1 MKTWK
6 KALGLVLA
14 LVCLTILSGG
24 GLAESV
30 TCDNVTLTRTDKELT
45 ANDYT
50 FDKNTHLL
58 TIKTKGEYTLSGMAT
73 SNDFRVKVVGE
84 SGQRIETKLTIK
96 DLKINTEGEKEQGYS
111 PLDFSEAG
119 ETTLILVGANQ
130 LTARSDNPAV
140 FAPLVSSEPRKD
152 AIPLTIRGDGSLV
165 ANGGDSWPGIGNTG
179 SAKILIQSGNITAV
193 GGGHAAGIGGSWGF
207 WFDSIA
213 ITGGRVVA
221 TGGADARN
229 DIGCGC
235 DPGGEGHGSGR
246 PHKIS
251 INGGV
256 VEAERIYG
264 QGDKEDRTAL
274 THTSG
279 TLIQNGN
286 RTYMSDATLD
296 EKVTI
301 SNGKTMKIG
310 KGVTVTIG
318 KNGGLE
324 IADGATLYVDGTVQG
339 NITGDGKIYYKLNYN
354 LNGGNWA
361 VGYTPTEYYQSGAE
375 PVHPTGEKLNKAGYT
390 FLSWNDKDAGKLVG
404 IKNVDAQWK
413 ANTYDV
419 SFNANGGTVGTQT
432 RKVTYDST
440 YGNSGKLPT
449 PTLDGY
455 TFDGWYDDNG
465 NLVNDN
471 TVVTTA
477 ANHTLCAHWTANT
490 YTVKFDANGGA
501 VTPEATTVTY
511 GDLYGELPTPTLEGY
526 TFEGWFTEKDV
537 GTQVTKET
545 VVTTAADHML
555 HAHWT
560 RISYEVKFDA
570 NGGIGTCKPINVF
583 HGDTYGTFPPEPTL
597 EGYEFAGW
605 FTEKDGGTQVT
616 KDTVVTASHT
626 LYAHWTRISYEV
638 KFDAN
643 GGIGTCKPINVFHG
657 DAYGKF
663 PPEPTRTGYEFAGWY
678 TAEKDGTL
686 VTEDTVVTASHTLYA
701 HWTANE
707 YTVTFDANKGTVTPT
722 EMKVRH
728 GDAYGKLPTPTLDG
742 YTFDGWYNDNGMQVK
757 PEDEV
762 TASHTL
768 YAHWK
773 ASTYTV
779 TFEANEGTAEPK
791 PQTVIYGSTY
801 GKLPTLTRDGYTF
814 AGWFTE
820 QNGGTKV
827 MADTK
832 VKTAKD
838 HTLYAH
844 WTQNIYDVSFDANG
858 GKEAYEPKKVRHGDV
873 YGTFPL
879 TPTRTGYEFAG
890 WYTEKDGG
898 AKVELGDVVTSSHT
912 LYAHWT
918 ANEYTVTFDAN
929 GGTVTPE
936 TMKVTYGSHYGELP
950 TPTRKGYTFVGWF
963 TNPNGGT
970 QVKADAEVTTA
981 ANRTLHAHWTQN
993 IHTVTIKD
1001 DKDGKV
1007 IETQQIPEGG
1017 LAKKPAKEPVREGY
1031 TFIGWQANG
1040 AAWDFDKNV
1049 VERDTEIIALWE
1061 KVVIAPDVAIEGG
1074 TSFIVG
1080 RATENAMVTIGHNVP
1095 GFGVANLAYVDVD
1108 GKKLNEKDYDAKTGS
1123 IKLNVHAAYLNT
1135 LSVGEHTLTAHLK
1148 GDGYDGQKVSAKL
1161 TVSPVPDASGL
1172 PKTGDASAPMVWCAL
1187 GLACLA
1193 GLAAMKRRK

>member
-1 MKTWK
+1 M
-6 KALGLVLA
+6 
-14 LVCLTILSGG
+14 
-24 GLAESV
+24 
-30 TCDNVTLTRTDKELT
+30 CDNVTLTRTDKELT
-45 ANDYT
+45 ADDYT
-50 FDKNTHLL
+50 FSEHLL
-58 TIKTKGEYTLSGMAT
+58 TIKTKGDYTLSGTAS
-73 SNDFRVKVVGE
+73 SNDFRVKVGEKVGE
-84 SGQRIETKLTIK
+84 KASRIQTTLTIEN
-96 DLKINTEGEKEQGYS
+96 LTINPYRDEKKEEAKQGYS

-119 ETTLILVGANQ
+119 ETTLTLVGANH
-130 LTARSDNPAV
+130 LTARGNNPAV
-140 FAPLVSSEPRKD
+140 FAPWVNSGDGDDDKD
-152 AIPLTIRGDGSLV
+152 AIPLTIDGDGSLV
-165 ANGGDSWPGIGNTG
+165 AKGGRAWPGIGNNG
-179 SAKILIQSGNITAV
+179 SAKICIKSGDITAE
-193 GGGHAAGIGGSWGF
+193 GGGTGSSGIGGSWGF
-207 WFDSIA
+207 SFDSIVIEGGHIRA
-213 ITGGRVVA
+213 IA
-221 TGGADARN
+221 KSDPKWEN
-229 DIGCGC
+229 DIGN
-235 DPGGEGHGSGR
+235 GEGIPDYDTGHGQGR
-246 PHKIS
+246 KHTILIK
-251 INGGV
+251 GGV
-256 VEAERIYG
+256 VEAGRVYG
-264 QGDKEDRTAL
+264 QGRREDRTKL
-274 THTSG
+274 THTGG

-286 RTYMSDATLD
+286 RTYMSDATLT
-296 EKVTI
+296 ENVTI
-301 SNGKTMKIG
+301 SSGKTMKIG
-310 KGVTVTIG
+310 ENATVTIG
-318 KNGGLE
+318 KNGGLKIE
-324 IADGATLYVDGTVQG
+324 DGATLYVDGTVKG
-339 NITGDGKIYYKLNYN
+339 DITGNGKIYYKLNYD
-354 LNGGNWA
+354 LDGGEWA
-361 VGYTPTEYYQSGAE
+361 DGYTPDDYYQFGTE
-375 PVHPTGEKLNKAGYT
+375 FDLPTEENLNKAGYK
-390 FLSWNDKDAGKLVG
+390 FLGWKDKDTGDEVGKIPTNATG
-404 IKNVDAQWK
+404 IKNVVAQWAK
-413 ANTYDV
+413 KYTV
-419 SFNANGGTVGTQT
+419 TFNANGGTETSET
-432 RKVTYDST
+432 R
-440 YGNSGKLPT
+440 
-449 PTLDGY
+449 
-455 TFDGWYDDNG
+455 
-465 NLVNDN
+465 
-471 TVVTTA
+471 
-477 ANHTLCAHWTANT
+477 
-490 YTVKFDANGGA
+490 
-501 VTPEATTVTY
+501 TVTY
-511 GDLYGELPTPTLEGY
+511 GNPYGELPTLTREGY
-526 TFEGWFTEKDV
+526 RFEGWFTEKDV

-626 LYAHWTRISYEV
+626 LYAHWTANEYTAT
-638 KFDAN
+638 FDAN
-643 GGIGTCKPINVFHG
+643 GGTVTPAEQTVT
-657 DAYGKF
+657 YGSHYGEL
-663 PPEPTRTGYEFAGWY
+663 PTPTREGYTFAGWF
-678 TAEKDGTL
+678 TEKDGGTQ
-686 VTEDTVVTASHTLYA
+686 VTKETVVKTVADHTLYA
-701 HWTANE
+701 HWTANT
-707 YTVTFDANKGTVTPT
+707 YTVKFDANEGTVTSAEQT
-722 EMKVRH
+722 VT
-728 GDAYGKLPTPTLDG
+728 YGSHYGELPTPTR
-742 YTFDGWYNDNGMQVK
+742 
-757 PEDEV
+757 E
-762 TASHTL
+762 
-768 YAHWK
+768 
-773 ASTYTV
+773 
-779 TFEANEGTAEPK
+779 
-791 PQTVIYGSTY
+791 
-801 GKLPTLTRDGYTF
+801 GYTF

-832 VKTAKD
+832 VTTAEN
-838 HTLYAH
+838 HTLYAY
-844 WTQNIYDVSFDANG
+844 WMQNIYDVSFDANG

-1031 TFIGWQANG
+1031 TFVGWQANG
-1040 AAWDFDKNV
+1040 AAWDFDQNV

-1161 TVSPVPDASGL
+1161 TISPVPDASGL

-1193 GLAAMKRRK
+1193 GLAVMKRRK

>member
-14 LVCLTILSGG
+14 LACLTILSGG
-24 GLAESV
+24 GLAESKSV
-30 TCDNVTLTRTDKELT
+30 MCDNVTLTRTDKELT
-45 ANDYT
+45 ADDYT
-50 FDKNTHLL
+50 FSGHLL
-58 TIKTKGEYTLSGMAT
+58 TIKTAGKYTLSGTAS
-73 SNDFRVKVVGE
+73 SNDFRVKVGE
-84 SGQRIETKLTIK
+84 KGQPRIQTTLTISG
-96 DLKINTEGEKEQGYS
+96 LTINTSGKANEGGYS
-111 PLDFSEAG
+111 PLDFSDAG
-119 ETTLILVGANQ
+119 VTTLTLVGANQ

-140 FAPLVSSEPRKD
+140 YAPNVKSGNENENEK
-152 AIPLTIRGDGSLV
+152 AIPLTIDGEGSLV

-207 WFDSIA
+207 WFDSIV
-213 ITGGRVVA
+213 IKGGHVVA
-221 TGGADARN
+221 TGGADADN
-229 DIGCGC
+229 DIGCGASH
-235 DPGGEGHGSGR
+235 GGEGHGSKR
-246 PHKIS
+246 DHTIL
-251 INGGV
+251 IEGGV
-256 VEAERIYG
+256 VEAGRIFSEN
-264 QGDKEDRTAL
+264 KEGKDTL
-274 THTSG
+274 THTGG

-286 RTYMSDATLD
+286 RTYMSDTTLT
-296 EKVTI
+296 ENVTI
-301 SNGKTMKIG
+301 SSGKTMKIG

-318 KNGGLE
+318 KNGKLE
-324 IADGATLYVDGTVQG
+324 IEDGATLYVDGTVQG
-339 NITGDGKIYYKLNYN
+339 DITGNGKIYYKLNYD
-354 LNGGNWA
+354 LDGGEWA
-361 VGYTPTEYYQSGAE
+361 DGYTPKDYYQSGTE
-375 PVHPTGEKLNKAGYT
+375 FELPKEENLNRQGYQ
-390 FLSWNDKDAGKLVG
+390 FLGWKDKDTGDEVGKIPTNATG
-404 IKNVDAQWK
+404 IKNVVAQWAK
-413 ANTYDV
+413 
-419 SFNANGGTVGTQT
+419 
-432 RKVTYDST
+432 K
-440 YGNSGKLPT
+440 
-449 PTLDGY
+449 
-455 TFDGWYDDNG
+455 
-465 NLVNDN
+465 
-471 TVVTTA
+471 
-477 ANHTLCAHWTANT
+477 
-490 YTVKFDANGGA
+490 YTVTFNANGGA

-779 TFEANEGTAEPK
+779 TFEANEGTVEPK

-814 AGWFTE
+814 EGWFTA

-832 VKTAKD
+832 VTTAEN

-844 WTQNIYDVSFDANG
+844 WTQNIYDVRFDANG
-858 GKEAYEPKKVRHGDV
+858 GKEAYEPKKVRYGDT
-873 YGTFPL
+873 YKEFPPE
-879 TPTRTGYEFAG
+879 PTRIGYKFAG

-918 ANEYTVTFDAN
+918 ANTYTVTFDAN

-936 TMKVTYGSHYGELP
+936 TMKVTYGCLYGELP

-981 ANRTLHAHWTQN
+981 AGRTLHAHWTQN
-993 IHTVTIKD
+993 IHTVTIKA

-1040 AAWDFDKNV
+1040 AAWDFDQNV

>member
-1 MKTWK
+1 MEKGAW
-6 KALGLVLA
+6 AGFGACVPDNF
-14 LVCLTILSGG
+14 IGG
-24 GLAESV
+24 GLAESKSV
-30 TCDNVTLTRTDKELT
+30 MCDGVTLTGDPLVENT
-45 ANDYT
+45 DYT
-50 FDKNTHLL
+50 FDKDTHLL
-58 TIKTKGEYTLSGMAT
+58 TIKTAGDYTLSGTAN
-73 SNDFRVKVVGE
+73 SNDFRVKVGEKVGE
-84 SGQRIETKLTIK
+84 KASRIQTTLTIEN
-96 DLKINTEGEKEQGYS
+96 LTINTYRDEKKEEAKQGYS

-119 ETTLILVGANQ
+119 ETTLTLVGANH
-130 LTARSDNPAV
+130 LTARGNNPAV
-140 FAPLVSSEPRKD
+140 FAPWVNSGDGDDDKD
-152 AIPLTIRGDGSLV
+152 AIPLTIDGDGSLV
-165 ANGGDSWPGIGNTG
+165 AKGGRAWPGIGNNG
-179 SAKILIQSGNITAV
+179 SAKICIKSGDITAE
-193 GGGHAAGIGGSWGF
+193 GGGTGSSGIGGSWGF
-207 WFDSIA
+207 SFDSIVIEGGHIRA
-213 ITGGRVVA
+213 IA
-221 TGGADARN
+221 KSDPKWEN
-229 DIGCGC
+229 DIGN
-235 DPGGEGHGSGR
+235 GEGIPDYDTGHGQGR
-246 PHKIS
+246 KHTILIK
-251 INGGV
+251 GGV
-256 VEAERIYG
+256 VEAGRVYG
-264 QGDKEDRTAL
+264 QGRREDRTKL
-274 THTSG
+274 THTGG

-286 RTYMSDATLD
+286 RTYMSDTTLT
-296 EKVTI
+296 ENVTI
-301 SNGKTMKIG
+301 SSGKTMKIG

-318 KNGGLE
+318 KNGKLE
-324 IADGATLYVDGTVQG
+324 IEDGATLYVDGTVQG
-339 NITGDGKIYYKLNYN
+339 NITGNGKIYYKLNYD
-354 LNGGNWA
+354 LDGGNWA
-361 VGYTPTEYYQSGAE
+361 VGYTPGDYYQFGTE
-375 PVHPTGEKLNKAGYT
+375 FDLPTEENLNKAGYK
-390 FLSWNDKDAGKLVG
+390 FLGWKDKDTGDEVGKIPTNATG
-404 IKNVDAQWK
+404 IKNVVAQWAK
-413 ANTYDV
+413 KYTVTFNANGGTETSETRTVTYGNPYGELPTLTREGYTFEGWFTAENGGTQVTAVTTVTTAADHMLYAHWTANEYTV
-419 SFNANGGTVGTQT
+419 TFNANGGTVTPAEM
-432 RKVTYDST
+432 KVRHGDAY
-440 YGNSGKLPT
+440 GKLPT

-455 TFDGWYDDNG
+455 TFDGWYNDNG
-465 NLVNDN
+465 MQVKPED
-471 TVVTTA
+471 VVTA
-477 ANHTLCAHWTANT
+477 SHTLYA
-490 YTVKFDANGGA
+490 Y
-501 VTPEATTVTY
+501 
-511 GDLYGELPTPTLEGY
+511 
-526 TFEGWFTEKDV
+526 
-537 GTQVTKET
+537 
-545 VVTTAADHML
+545 
-555 HAHWT
+555 WT

-626 LYAHWTRISYEV
+626 LYAHWT
-638 KFDAN
+638 
-643 GGIGTCKPINVFHG
+643 
-657 DAYGKF
+657 
-663 PPEPTRTGYEFAGWY
+663 
-678 TAEKDGTL
+678 
-686 VTEDTVVTASHTLYA
+686 
-701 HWTANE
+701 ANE

-728 GDAYGKLPTPTLDG
+728 GDTYGKLPTPTLDG

-757 PEDEV
+757 PEDVV

-779 TFEANEGTAEPK
+779 TFDANEGTVTPAE
-791 PQTVIYGSTY
+791 QTVTYGSHY
-801 GKLPTLTRDGYTF
+801 GELPTPTREGYTF

-832 VKTAKD
+832 VTTAEN
-838 HTLYAH
+838 HTLYAY
-844 WTQNIYDVSFDANG
+844 WMQNIYDVSFDANG

-879 TPTRTGYEFAG
+879 TPTRIGYKFAG

-918 ANEYTVTFDAN
+918 AKKYTVTFNAN
-929 GGTVTPE
+929 GGTVEPKTQ
-936 TMKVTYGSHYGELP
+936 TVTYGSTYGELP

-981 ANRTLHAHWTQN
+981 ADRTLYAHWTQN

-1040 AAWDFDKNV
+1040 AAWDFDQNV

-1172 PKTGDASAPMVWCAL
+1172 PKTGDASAPMAWCAL

>member
-1 MKTWK
+1 M
-6 KALGLVLA
+6 
-14 LVCLTILSGG
+14 
-24 GLAESV
+24 
-30 TCDNVTLTRTDKELT
+30 CDNVTLTRTDKELT
-45 ANDYT
+45 ADDYT
-50 FDKNTHLL
+50 FSEHLL
-58 TIKTKGEYTLSGMAT
+58 TIKTAGEYTLSGTAS
-73 SNDFRVKVVGE
+73 SNNFRVKVGDRLV
-84 SGQRIETKLTIK
+84 TTLTI
-96 DLKINTEGEKEQGYS
+96 DNLTINTEGEKKQGYS
-111 PLDFSEAG
+111 PLDFSGAG

-140 FAPLVSSEPRKD
+140 YAPNVKSGNENENEK
-152 AIPLTIRGDGSLV
+152 AIPLTIDGEGSLV

-207 WFDSIA
+207 WFDSIV
-213 ITGGRVVA
+213 IKGGHVVA
-221 TGGADARN
+221 TGGADADN
-229 DIGCGC
+229 DIGCGASH
-235 DPGGEGHGSGR
+235 GGEGHGSKR
-246 PHKIS
+246 DHTIL
-251 INGGV
+251 IEGGV
-256 VEAERIYG
+256 VEAGRIFSEN
-264 QGDKEDRTAL
+264 KEGKDTL
-274 THTSG
+274 THTGG

-301 SNGKTMKIG
+301 SSGKTMKIG
-310 KGVTVTIG
+310 KDATVTIG

-324 IADGATLYVDGTVQG
+324 IEDGATLYVDGTVQG
-339 NITGDGKIYYKLNYN
+339 NITGAGKIYYKLNYN
-354 LNGGNWA
+354 LNGGEWA
-361 VGYTPTEYYQSGAE
+361 DGYTPKDYYQSGTE
-375 PVHPTGEKLNKAGYT
+375 FVLPTKENLNKVGYKFLGWKDKNTGEVV
-390 FLSWNDKDAGKLVG
+390 GKIPTSATG
-404 IKNVDAQWK
+404 IKNVAAQW
-413 ANTYDV
+413 AEEYTV
-419 SFNANGGTVGTQT
+419 TFNANGGTVTPDTMTLTHGD
-432 RKVTYDST
+432 VY
-440 YGNSGKLPT
+440 GKLPT
-449 PTLDGY
+449 PTRDGY
-455 TFDGWYDDNG
+455 T
-465 NLVNDN
+465 
-471 TVVTTA
+471 
-477 ANHTLCAHWTANT
+477 
-490 YTVKFDANGGA
+490 
-501 VTPEATTVTY
+501 
-511 GDLYGELPTPTLEGY
+511 
-526 TFEGWFTEKDV
+526 
-537 GTQVTKET
+537 
-545 VVTTAADHML
+545 
-555 HAHWT
+555 
-560 RISYEVKFDA
+560 
-570 NGGIGTCKPINVF
+570 
-583 HGDTYGTFPPEPTL
+583 
-597 EGYEFAGW
+597 FAGW
-605 FTEKDGGTQVT
+605 FTDPNGGAKVEQG
-616 KDTVVTASHT
+616 DVVTASHT

-657 DAYGKF
+657 DTYG
-663 PPEPTRTGYEFAGWY
+663 ELPTLTREGYEFAGWF

-686 VTEDTVVTASHTLYA
+686 VTADTVVTASHTLYA

-779 TFEANEGTAEPK
+779 TFEANEGTVEPK

-844 WTQNIYDVSFDANG
+844 WTQNIYDVRFDANG
-858 GKEAYEPKKVRHGDV
+858 GKEAYEPKKVRYGDT
-873 YGTFPL
+873 YKEFPPE
-879 TPTRTGYEFAG
+879 PTRIGYEFAG
-890 WYTEKDGG
+890 WFTEKDGG
-898 AKVELGDVVTSSHT
+898 NDKPVKVDTKVTASHT

-918 ANEYTVTFDAN
+918 AKKYTVKFVAN
-929 GGTVTPE
+929 GGTVTPAE
-936 TMKVTYGSHYGELP
+936 QTVTYGSTYGELP

-981 ANRTLHAHWTQN
+981 ADRTLHAHWTQN
-993 IHTVTIKD
+993 IYTVTIKA

-1040 AAWDFDKNV
+1040 AAWDFDQNV

-1172 PKTGDASAPMVWCAL
+1172 PKTGDASAPMAWCAL

>member
-1 MKTWK
+1 M
-6 KALGLVLA
+6 
-14 LVCLTILSGG
+14 
-24 GLAESV
+24 
-30 TCDNVTLTRTDKELT
+30 CDNVTLTRTDKELT
-45 ANDYT
+45 ADDYT
-50 FDKNTHLL
+50 FSEHLL
-58 TIKTKGEYTLSGMAT
+58 TIKTKGDYTLSGTAS
-73 SNDFRVKVVGE
+73 SNDFRVKVGEKVGE
-84 SGQRIETKLTIK
+84 KASRIQTTLTIEN
-96 DLKINTEGEKEQGYS
+96 LTINTYRDEKKEEAKQGYS

-119 ETTLILVGANQ
+119 ETTLTLVGANH
-130 LTARSDNPAV
+130 LTARGNNPAV
-140 FAPLVSSEPRKD
+140 FAPWVNSGDGDDDKD
-152 AIPLTIRGDGSLV
+152 AIPLTIDGDGSLV
-165 ANGGDSWPGIGNTG
+165 AKGGRAWPGIGNNG
-179 SAKILIQSGNITAV
+179 SAKICIKSGDITAE
-193 GGGHAAGIGGSWGF
+193 GGGTGSSGIGGSWGF
-207 WFDSIA
+207 SFDSIVIEGGHIRA
-213 ITGGRVVA
+213 IA
-221 TGGADARN
+221 KSDPKWEN
-229 DIGCGC
+229 DIGN
-235 DPGGEGHGSGR
+235 GEGIPDYDTGHGQGR
-246 PHKIS
+246 KHTILIK
-251 INGGV
+251 GGV
-256 VEAERIYG
+256 VEAGRVYG
-264 QGDKEDRTAL
+264 QGRREDRTKL
-274 THTSG
+274 THTGG

-301 SNGKTMKIG
+301 FSGKTMKIG
-310 KGVTVTIG
+310 KDATVTIG

-324 IADGATLYVDGTVQG
+324 IEDGATLYVDGTVKG
-339 NITGDGKIYYKLNYN
+339 DITGNGKIYYKLNYD
-354 LNGGNWA
+354 LDGGEW
-361 VGYTPTEYYQSGAE
+361 VDGYTPKDYYLSGTEFDL
-375 PVHPTGEKLNKAGYT
+375 PTEENLNKAGYK
-390 FLSWNDKDAGKLVG
+390 FLGWKDKNTDEVVGKIPTSATG
-404 IKNVDAQWK
+404 IKSVDAQWT
-413 ANTYDV
+413 ANEYTVTFD
-419 SFNANGGTVGTQT
+419 ANGGTV
-432 RKVTYDST
+432 
-440 YGNSGKLPT
+440 T
-449 PTLDGY
+449 PDTMTL
-455 TFDGWYDDNG
+455 T
-465 NLVNDN
+465 
-471 TVVTTA
+471 
-477 ANHTLCAHWTANT
+477 H
-490 YTVKFDANGGA
+490 
-501 VTPEATTVTY
+501 
-511 GDLYGELPTPTLEGY
+511 GDVYGELPTPTRDGYTFAGWFTDPNGGAKVEQGDVVTASHTLYAHWTAKTCTVTFNVNGGTVTPAEQTVTYGSTYGELPTLTREGY

-616 KDTVVTASHT
+616 KDTVVT
-626 LYAHWTRISYEV
+626 
-638 KFDAN
+638 
-643 GGIGTCKPINVFHG
+643 
-657 DAYGKF
+657 
-663 PPEPTRTGYEFAGWY
+663 
-678 TAEKDGTL
+678 TADK
-686 VTEDTVVTASHTLYA
+686 HTLYA
-701 HWTANE
+701 HWTANK
-707 YTVTFDANKGTVTPT
+707 YTVTFDANGGTVTPAEQT
-722 EMKVRH
+722 VT
-728 GDAYGKLPTPTLDG
+728 YGSHYGELPTPTREG
-742 YTFDGWYNDNGMQVK
+742 YTFAGWFTEKDGGTQVTK
-757 PEDEV
+757 ETVVKTVAD
-762 TASHTL
+762 HTL
-768 YAHWK
+768 YAHWT
-773 ASTYTV
+773 ANTYTV
-779 TFEANEGTAEPK
+779 KFDANEGTVTSAE
-791 PQTVIYGSTY
+791 QTVTYGSHY
-801 GKLPTLTRDGYTF
+801 GELPTPTREGYTF

-832 VKTAKD
+832 VTTAEN
-838 HTLYAH
+838 HTLYAY
-844 WTQNIYDVSFDANG
+844 WMQNIYDVSFDANG

-981 ANRTLHAHWTQN
+981 ADRTLHAHWTQN
-993 IHTVTIKD
+993 IHTVTIKA

-1007 IETQQIPEGG
+1007 IESQRIPEGG

-1031 TFIGWQANG
+1031 TFIGWQAND
-1040 AAWDFDKNV
+1040 AAWDFDQNV

-1161 TVSPVPDASGL
+1161 TISPVPDASGL
-1172 PKTGDASAPMVWCAL
+1172 PKTGDASAPMAWCAL

>member
-24 GLAESV
+24 GLAESKSV
-30 TCDNVTLTRTDKELT
+30 TYDDVTLTRTDKELT

-50 FDKNTHLL
+50 FSGHLL
-58 TIKTKGEYTLSGMAT
+58 TIKTAGKYTLSGTA
-73 SNDFRVKVVGE
+73 SNEDFRVKVVGE
-84 SGQRIETKLTIK
+84 SGQRIQTTLTLDNLTI
-96 DLKINTEGEKEQGYS
+96 NTVPPNDKEKYESGYS
-111 PLDFSEAG
+111 PLDFSGAG
-119 ETTLILVGANQ
+119 ETTLTLVGKNE
-130 LTARSDNPAV
+130 LTARGNNPAV
-140 FAPLVSSEPRKD
+140 YAPRVSSEPWKD
-152 AIPLTIRGDGSLV
+152 AIPLTIDGEGSLV
-165 ANGGDSWPGIGNTG
+165 ATGGRAWSGIGNNG
-179 SAKILIQSGNITAV
+179 SAKICIDGGDITAQ
-193 GGGHAAGIGGSWGF
+193 GGYAAAGIGGSFGF

-213 ITGGRVVA
+213 ITGGHVIA
-221 TGGADARN
+221 TGGEWAEN
-229 DIGCGC
+229 DIGCGYLF
-235 DPGGEGHGSGR
+235 GSEGLDHGTR
-246 PHKIS
+246 RDHAIS
-251 INGGV
+251 ITGGV
-256 VEAERIYG
+256 VEADRIFE
-264 QGDKEDRTAL
+264 DKNNSKL
-274 THTSG
+274 TKTG
-279 TLIQNGN
+279 GILVQNGEY
-286 RTYMSDATLD
+286 TVLGDTTLTTNL
-296 EKVTI
+296 TI
-301 SNGKTMKIG
+301 PKGKTLTVPSDK
-310 KGVTVTIG
+310 TVTIE
-318 KNGGLE
+318 K
-324 IADGATLYVDGTVQG
+324 GAKLYVDGTVQG
-339 NITGDGKIYYKLNYN
+339 NITGDGKIYYKLNYDLDGGEWTDGYKPDDYYLSGTEFELPKEEN
-354 LNGGNWA
+354 LNRQ
-361 VGYTPTEYYQSGAE
+361 GYQ
-375 PVHPTGEKLNKAGYT
+375 
-390 FLSWNDKDAGKLVG
+390 FLGWKDKDADKLVG
-404 IKNVDAQWK
+404 IKSVVAQWT
-413 ANTYDV
+413 ANKYKV
-419 SFNANGGTVGTQT
+419 SFNANGGTVTPDT
-432 RKVTYDST
+432 MTVTYDS
-440 YGNSGKLPT
+440 P
-449 PTLDGY
+449 
-455 TFDGWYDDNG
+455 
-465 NLVNDN
+465 
-471 TVVTTA
+471 
-477 ANHTLCAHWTANT
+477 
-490 YTVKFDANGGA
+490 
-501 VTPEATTVTY
+501 
-511 GDLYGELPTPTLEGY
+511 YGELPTPTLEGY
-526 TFEGWFTEKDV
+526 SFDGWYNDNGTPVGAKDVVTTADDHTLYAHWTANEYTVTFDAIGGTVKPKTKTVTYGETYGELPTPTLEGYRFEGWFTEKDV

-779 TFEANEGTAEPK
+779 TFDANGGTAEPK

-844 WTQNIYDVSFDANG
+844 WTQNIYDVRFDANG
-858 GKEAYEPKKVRHGDV
+858 GKEAYEPKKVRYGDT
-873 YGTFPL
+873 YKEFPPE
-879 TPTRTGYEFAG
+879 PTRIGYEFAG
-890 WYTEKDGG
+890 WFTKKDGG
-898 AKVELGDVVTSSHT
+898 NDKPVKVDTKVTASHT

-918 ANEYTVTFDAN
+918 AKKYTVKFNAN
-929 GGTVTPE
+929 EGTVTPAE
-936 TMKVTYGSHYGELP
+936 KTVTYGSTYGELP

-993 IHTVTIKD
+993 IHTVTIKA

-1007 IETQQIPEGG
+1007 IESQQIPEGG

-1040 AAWDFDKNV
+1040 AAWDFDQNV

>member
-1 MKTWK
+1 MEKGAW
-6 KALGLVLA
+6 AGFGACVPDNF
-14 LVCLTILSGG
+14 IGG
-24 GLAESV
+24 GLAESKSV
-30 TCDNVTLTRTDKELT
+30 MCDNVTLTRTDKELT
-45 ANDYT
+45 ADDYT
-50 FDKNTHLL
+50 FSEHLL
-58 TIKTKGEYTLSGMAT
+58 TIKTAGEYTLSGTAS
-73 SNDFRVKVVGE
+73 SNNFRVKVGDRLV
-84 SGQRIETKLTIK
+84 TTLTI
-96 DLKINTEGEKEQGYS
+96 DNLTINTEGEKKQGYS
-111 PLDFSEAG
+111 PLDFSGAG

-140 FAPLVSSEPRKD
+140 YAPWVNSGNGEDNKE
-152 AIPLTIRGDGSLV
+152 AIQLTIDGEGSLV

-207 WFDSIA
+207 WFDSIV
-213 ITGGRVVA
+213 IKGGHVVA
-221 TGGADARN
+221 TGGADADN
-229 DIGCGC
+229 DIGCGASH
-235 DPGGEGHGSGR
+235 GGEGHGSKR
-246 PHKIS
+246 DHPIS
-251 INGGV
+251 IKGGV
-256 VEAERIYG
+256 VEAGKIYNG
-264 QGDKEDRTAL
+264 KDKNGKDTL

-279 TLIQNGN
+279 TLIQDGN
-286 RTYMSDATLD
+286 RTYMSDATLT
-296 EKVTI
+296 ENVTI
-301 SNGKTMKIG
+301 SSGKTMKIG
-310 KGVTVTIG
+310 ENATVTIG
-318 KNGGLE
+318 KNGGLKIE
-324 IADGATLYVDGTVQG
+324 DGAQLYVDGTVQG

-354 LNGGNWA
+354 LNGGEWA
-361 VGYTPTEYYQSGAE
+361 DGYTPGDYYLSGTK
-375 PVHPTGEKLNKAGYT
+375 PVHPTKENLNKAGYT
-390 FLSWNDKDAGKLVG
+390 FADWKDKDADKLVG
-404 IKNVDAQWK
+404 IKSVVAQWT
-413 ANTYDV
+413 ANKYKV
-419 SFNANGGTVGTQT
+419 SFNANGGTVTPDT
-432 RKVTYDST
+432 MTVTYDS
-440 YGNSGKLPT
+440 P
-449 PTLDGY
+449 
-455 TFDGWYDDNG
+455 
-465 NLVNDN
+465 
-471 TVVTTA
+471 
-477 ANHTLCAHWTANT
+477 
-490 YTVKFDANGGA
+490 
-501 VTPEATTVTY
+501 
-511 GDLYGELPTPTLEGY
+511 YGELPTPTLEGY
-526 TFEGWFTEKDV
+526 SFDGWYNDN
-537 GTQVTKET
+537 GMQV
-545 VVTTAADHML
+545 
-555 HAHWT
+555 
-560 RISYEVKFDA
+560 
-570 NGGIGTCKPINVF
+570 KPE
-583 HGDTYGTFPPEPTL
+583 D
-597 EGYEFAGW
+597 
-605 FTEKDGGTQVT
+605 
-616 KDTVVTASHT
+616 VVTASHT

-657 DAYGKF
+657 DTYG
-663 PPEPTRTGYEFAGWY
+663 ELPTLTREGYEFAGWF

-686 VTEDTVVTASHTLYA
+686 VTADTVVTASHTLYA

-844 WTQNIYDVSFDANG
+844 WTQNIYDVRFDANG
-858 GKEAYEPKKVRHGDV
+858 GKEAYEPKKVRYGDT
-873 YGTFPL
+873 YKEFPPE
-879 TPTRTGYEFAG
+879 PTRIGYEFAG
-890 WYTEKDGG
+890 WFTEKDGG
-898 AKVELGDVVTSSHT
+898 NDKPVKVDTKVTASHT

-918 ANEYTVTFDAN
+918 ANTYTVKFDAN
-929 GGTVTPE
+929 GGTVEPE
-936 TMKVTYGSHYGELP
+936 TMKVTYGCLYGELP

-963 TNPNGGT
+963 TKPNGGT

-981 ANRTLHAHWTQN
+981 ADRTLHAHWTQN

-1007 IETQQIPEGG
+1007 IESQQIPEGG

-1031 TFIGWQANG
+1031 TFVGWQANG
-1040 AAWDFDKNV
+1040 AAWDFDQNV

-1172 PKTGDASAPMVWCAL
+1172 PKTGDASAPMAWCAL

>member
-1 MKTWK
+1 M
-6 KALGLVLA
+6 
-14 LVCLTILSGG
+14 
-24 GLAESV
+24 
-30 TCDNVTLTRTDKELT
+30 
-45 ANDYT
+45 
-50 FDKNTHLL
+50 
-58 TIKTKGEYTLSGMAT
+58 
-73 SNDFRVKVVGE
+73 
-84 SGQRIETKLTIK
+84 
-96 DLKINTEGEKEQGYS
+96 
-111 PLDFSEAG
+111 
-119 ETTLILVGANQ
+119 
-130 LTARSDNPAV
+130 
-140 FAPLVSSEPRKD
+140 
-152 AIPLTIRGDGSLV
+152 
-165 ANGGDSWPGIGNTG
+165 
-179 SAKILIQSGNITAV
+179 
-193 GGGHAAGIGGSWGF
+193 
-207 WFDSIA
+207 
-213 ITGGRVVA
+213 
-221 TGGADARN
+221 
-229 DIGCGC
+229 
-235 DPGGEGHGSGR
+235 
-246 PHKIS
+246 
-251 INGGV
+251 
-256 VEAERIYG
+256 
-264 QGDKEDRTAL
+264 
-274 THTSG
+274 
-279 TLIQNGN
+279 
-286 RTYMSDATLD
+286 
-296 EKVTI
+296 
-301 SNGKTMKIG
+301 
-310 KGVTVTIG
+310 
-318 KNGGLE
+318 
-324 IADGATLYVDGTVQG
+324 
-339 NITGDGKIYYKLNYN
+339 
-354 LNGGNWA
+354 
-361 VGYTPTEYYQSGAE
+361 
-375 PVHPTGEKLNKAGYT
+375 
-390 FLSWNDKDAGKLVG
+390 
-404 IKNVDAQWK
+404 
-413 ANTYDV
+413 
-419 SFNANGGTVGTQT
+419 
-432 RKVTYDST
+432 
-440 YGNSGKLPT
+440 
-449 PTLDGY
+449 
-455 TFDGWYDDNG
+455 
-465 NLVNDN
+465 
-471 TVVTTA
+471 
-477 ANHTLCAHWTANT
+477 
-490 YTVKFDANGGA
+490 
-501 VTPEATTVTY
+501 
-511 GDLYGELPTPTLEGY
+511 
-526 TFEGWFTEKDV
+526 
-537 GTQVTKET
+537 
-545 VVTTAADHML
+545 
-555 HAHWT
+555 
-560 RISYEVKFDA
+560 
-570 NGGIGTCKPINVF
+570 
-583 HGDTYGTFPPEPTL
+583 
-597 EGYEFAGW
+597 
-605 FTEKDGGTQVT
+605 
-616 KDTVVTASHT
+616 
-626 LYAHWTRISYEV
+626 
-638 KFDAN
+638 
-643 GGIGTCKPINVFHG
+643 FHG

-801 GKLPTLTRDGYTF
+801 GKLPTLTREGYTF
-814 AGWFTE
+814 EGWFTA

-832 VKTAKD
+832 VTTAEN

-844 WTQNIYDVSFDANG
+844 WMQNIYDVRFDANG
-858 GKEAYEPKKVRHGDV
+858 GKEAYEPKKVRHGDA
-873 YGTFPL
+873 YKEFPPE
-879 TPTRTGYEFAG
+879 PTRIGYEFAG
-890 WYTEKDGG
+890 WFTEKDGG
-898 AKVELGDVVTSSHT
+898 NDKPVKVDTKVTASHT

-918 ANEYTVTFDAN
+918 AKKYTVTFNAN
-929 GGTVTPE
+929 GGTVEPKTQ
-936 TMKVTYGSHYGELP
+936 TVTYGSTYGELP

-981 ANRTLHAHWTQN
+981 ADRTLHAHWTQN

-1031 TFIGWQANG
+1031 TFVGWQANG
-1040 AAWDFDKNV
+1040 AAWDFDQNV

-1074 TSFIVG
+1074 TSFIVD

-1148 GDGYDGQKVSAKL
+1148 GDGYDGQKVSVKL

>member
-14 LVCLTILSGG
+14 LACLTILSGG
-24 GLAESV
+24 GLAESKSV
-30 TCDNVTLTRTDKELT
+30 MCDNVTLTRTDKELT
-45 ANDYT
+45 ADDYT
-50 FDKNTHLL
+50 FSGHLL
-58 TIKTKGEYTLSGMAT
+58 TIKTAGKYTLSGTAS
-73 SNDFRVKVVGE
+73 SNDFRVKVGE
-84 SGQRIETKLTIK
+84 KGQPRIQTTLTISG
-96 DLKINTEGEKEQGYS
+96 LTINTSGKANEGGYS
-111 PLDFSEAG
+111 PLDFSDAG
-119 ETTLILVGANQ
+119 VTTLTLVGANQ

-140 FAPLVSSEPRKD
+140 YAPNVKSGNENENEK
-152 AIPLTIRGDGSLV
+152 AIPLTIDGEGSLV

-207 WFDSIA
+207 WFDSIV
-213 ITGGRVVA
+213 IKGGHVVA
-221 TGGADARN
+221 TGGADADN
-229 DIGCGC
+229 DIGCGASH
-235 DPGGEGHGSGR
+235 GGEGHGSKR
-246 PHKIS
+246 DHTIL
-251 INGGV
+251 IEGGV
-256 VEAERIYG
+256 VEAGRIFSEN
-264 QGDKEDRTAL
+264 KEGKDTL
-274 THTSG
+274 THTGG

-286 RTYMSDATLD
+286 RTYMSDTTLT
-296 EKVTI
+296 ENVTI
-301 SNGKTMKIG
+301 SSGKTMKIG

-318 KNGGLE
+318 KNGKLE
-324 IADGATLYVDGTVQG
+324 IEDGATLYVDGTVQG
-339 NITGDGKIYYKLNYN
+339 DITGNGKIYYKLNYD
-354 LNGGNWA
+354 LDGGEWA
-361 VGYTPTEYYQSGAE
+361 DGYTPKDYYQSGTE
-375 PVHPTGEKLNKAGYT
+375 FELPKEENLNRQGYQ
-390 FLSWNDKDAGKLVG
+390 FLGWKDKDTGDEVGKIPTNATG
-404 IKNVDAQWK
+404 IKNVVAQWAK
-413 ANTYDV
+413 
-419 SFNANGGTVGTQT
+419 
-432 RKVTYDST
+432 K
-440 YGNSGKLPT
+440 
-449 PTLDGY
+449 
-455 TFDGWYDDNG
+455 
-465 NLVNDN
+465 
-471 TVVTTA
+471 
-477 ANHTLCAHWTANT
+477 
-490 YTVKFDANGGA
+490 YTVTFNANGGA

-616 KDTVVTASHT
+616 KDTMVTASHT

-779 TFEANEGTAEPK
+779 TFEANEGTVEPK

-814 AGWFTE
+814 EGWFTA

-832 VKTAKD
+832 VTTAEN

-844 WTQNIYDVSFDANG
+844 WTQNIYDVRFDANG
-858 GKEAYEPKKVRHGDV
+858 GKEAYEPKKVRYGDT
-873 YGTFPL
+873 YKEFPPE
-879 TPTRTGYEFAG
+879 PTRIGYKFAG

-918 ANEYTVTFDAN
+918 ANTYTVTFDAN

-936 TMKVTYGSHYGELP
+936 TMKVTYGCLYGELP

-981 ANRTLHAHWTQN
+981 AGRTLHAHWTQN
-993 IHTVTIKD
+993 IHTVTIKA

-1040 AAWDFDKNV
+1040 AAWDFDQNV